1 MNVLFLSNLY
11 PPNVVG
17 GYERLCHDVAT
28 AFVGF
33 GHRVSVLTSTYGGR
47 REDYPGQTVHRTLR
61 LLANETNIYAPF
73 PGTDADRAEINRA
86 NVAELQRVIAAERPD
101 VVFAWNLFFFDRS
114 LLDALGRTGVRVV
127 FMLTD
132 NWLIAALD
140 GAFIGR
146 FFRDHV
152 FGDRDFPE
160 TAPPTGLLHSLLAR
174 WRRREPERFRLP
186 YEAVFGAEFM
196 RTLYTEAGFAF
207 DRSTVIHN
215 GVRLTDHPPE
225 RHADRGRLVDPDEV
239 RLLFAGRLVDL
250 KGVHTA
256 IEALTHLPAT
266 GLPAAKVRLTIIGD
280 GQDTAYQER
289 LQQLIERTGTR
300 DRITFLPPVSEDAL
314 FDEFQRHDVYLF
326 PSLYEPFS
334 LTLIHALAAGI
345 PTIASRAGGNG
356 EIVEHGRTGL
366 LFRKGDA
373 ADLATNI
380 TALLRDP
387 ALRTGVS
394 AEARRVARSFTF
406 ERMARGM
413 ETYLLE
419 APALHGA
426 A

>member
-1 MNVLFLSNLY
+1 MKVLFLSNLY

-17 GYERLCHDVAT
+17 GYERLCHDVAS

-33 GHRVSVLTSTYGGR
+33 GHQVSVLTSTYGGGR
-47 REDYPGQTVHRTLR
+47 QNYPGQTVHRTLR
-61 LLANETNIYAPF
+61 LLANDTNIYAPF
-73 PGTDADRAEINRA
+73 PGTDADRATINQG
-86 NVAELQRVIAAERPD
+86 NVEALHRVIAEERPD

-140 GAFIGR
+140 GAFMGR
-146 FFRDHV
+146 FFRDYV

-160 TAPPTGLLHSLLAR
+160 TVRPAGLRGLLAR
-174 WRRREPERFRLP
+174 WRRPTPARFP
-186 YEAVFGAEFM
+186 MPHEAVFGANFM
-196 RTLYTEAGFAF
+196 RTLYTEAGVTF
-207 DRSTVIHN
+207 DRSVVIHN
-215 GVRLTDHPPE
+215 GVRLTEHSPE
-225 RHADRGRLVDPDEV
+225 HYADRSRLADAQEA

-256 IEALTHLPAT
+256 IEALTLLPRD
-266 GLPAAKVRLTIIGD
+266 GLPTPKVRLTIIGD
-280 GQDTAYQER
+280 GQDTAYAER
-289 LQQLIERTGTR
+289 LQELIERTGTR

-314 FDEFQRHDVYLF
+314 FDEFQQHDVYLF

-345 PTIASRAGGNG
+345 PTVASRVGGNG
-356 EIVEHGRTGL
+356 EIVAHGGTGL

-380 TALLRDP
+380 ATLLRDP
-387 ALRTGVS
+387 TLRSRVS

-413 ETYLLE
+413 EDHLLRL
-419 APALHGA
+419 PAMDGA